1 MRILLAEDE
10 KVLSTVLVTVL
21 KRNNYSVDAVYNGRD
36 ALAYLKSDLYDLAI
50 LDVMMPYMDGIT
62 VLKTIR
68 AEGNRIPVI
77 VLTAKS
83 ETDDKITGL
92 DSGADDYVTKPFEMR
107 ELIARVRAV
116 ARRKDAP
123 REDVLSLGNLTLDKT
138 SYELICGDKS
148 ARLGHKEFQL
158 MEMLMERRGAVISAE
173 QFMEKIWDVDSDAE
187 MNVVWVYISGLRKK
201 LLAIGAN
208 VAIRANRNIGYSLE
222 VGND

>member
-10 KVLSTVLVTVL
+10 RALSAVLVTVL

-36 ALAYLKSDLYDLAI
+36 ALEYLQSGLYDLAI

-62 VLKTIR
+62 VLKTVR

-123 REDVLSLGNLTLDKT
+123 RENALTFGNLTLDKT
-138 SYELICGDKS
+138 AYELVCGEKS

-158 MEMLMERRGAVISAE
+158 MEMLMEKRGGVISAE
-173 QFMEKIWDVDSDAE
+173 QLMEKIWDIDSEAE

-201 LLAIGAN
+201 LASLGSN
-208 VAIRANRNIGYSLE
+208 VTIKANRNVGYSLE
-222 VGND
+222 IGND